1 MPEWA
6 GASQRLMTGDEAFP
20 AAVYKDTVLAP
31 LFEGSKRHFFADL
44 MRINYAHGV
53 MLAETGVCDAADM
66 TAILAALRDVEATLD
81 IDAMTYTGEVEDLFF
96 HVEGELNGRL
106 GVDKAGRLHT
116 GRSRNDMDHTVFKM
130 GLKRRL
136 SAVLGTLA
144 GLTDTMLAVAERN
157 RETIIVAYTHGQPAQ
172 PSTLAHYLGAMIEVL
187 LRDMERLLQAA
198 AVVDRS
204 SMGAAAITT
213 TGFAIDRARV
223 AELLGFTGVQENA
236 YGCIAAC
243 DYVTSVYA
251 ALKVMF
257 INMGRFVQDLNQWS
271 TFETGHL
278 RVPDAYVQV
287 SSIMPQ
293 KRNPVALEHLR
304 LIASTGAGH
313 CDLVINTMHNTPFT
327 DMNDSEGEV
336 QIAGYAA
343 FAAAERVLTL
353 LGGLIGAVSIDEA
366 QVRRHIDASCIT
378 VTELADSLVRVEG
391 ISFRQAHE
399 VASRLARRVIADE
412 GTLDTVPFATIEAA
426 FRAVMDRAPTL
437 SEADFRRFVSPE
449 HFIAV
454 RTRFGGPAPE
464 AMARSLAG
472 YRAVLAERRTA
483 AEDIARTMAAADAR
497 LAAAVDQVLD
507 I

>member
-1 MPEWA
+1 
-6 GASQRLMTGDEAFP
+6 MTGDEQFP

-53 MLAETGVCDAADM
+53 MLAETAVCETADM
-66 TAILAALRDVEATLD
+66 TAILGALRDIEATLD
-81 IDAMTYTGEVEDLFF
+81 VDAMVYTGAVEDLFF
-96 HVEGELNGRL
+96 HVEGELNSRL
-106 GVDKAGRLHT
+106 GVDRAGRLHT

-136 SAVLGTLA
+136 AALLDTLG
-144 GLTDTMLAVAERN
+144 GLTDTMVGVAERN
-157 RETIIVAYTHGQPAQ
+157 CETIIVAYTHGQPAQ
-172 PSTLAHYLGAMIEVL
+172 PSTFAHYLGAMIEVL

-198 AVVDRS
+198 SVVDRC

-213 TGFAIDRARV
+213 TGFAIDRARL
-223 AELLGFTGVQENA
+223 ADLLGFTTVQENA

-243 DYVTSVYA
+243 DYITSVYA
-251 ALKVMF
+251 ALKILF
-257 INMGRFVQDLNQWS
+257 INLGRFVQDLNQWS
-271 TFETGHL
+271 SFETGHL

-336 QIAGYAA
+336 QIAGYAG
-343 FAAAERVLTL
+343 FTAARRVLTL
-353 LGGLIGAVSIDEA
+353 LGGLIGAVSIDEG

-391 ISFRQAHE
+391 ISFRQAHDI
-399 VASRLARRVIADE
+399 ASRLSRRVIADE
-412 GTLDTVPFATIEAA
+412 GTLATVAIATFEAA

-437 SEADFRRFVSPE
+437 SEADFRRYVSPE

-454 RTRFGGPAPE
+454 RTRYGGPAPE
-464 AMARSLAG
+464 TMAQSLAG
-472 YRAVLAERRTA
+472 YRATLTEQRTA
-483 AEDIARTMAAADAR
+483 AKTIAQTMAAADER
-497 LAAAVDQVLD
+497 LAAAVDQVMGS
-507 I
+507 